1 MIRTIIAVL
10 LTVILVA
17 ALAAGLWMLFSGRK
31 GRKVSVSVVADEADP
46 CPVSMVEVG
55 GSTVRIYFIPSPA
68 ELEEVEA
75 CTESPGAL
83 PMDEGPTDIERLVG
97 GALSGD
103 ALRQTLVE
111 LQKSGMKVSD
121 DKGKA
126 VSPKDLLAEAGSA
139 ERELAPGEK
148 NPPVDP
154 EPQVHHEQSKKRHRR
169 TKAEMQKAREAQAS
183 AEAEVHKTVMA

>member
-1 MIRTIIAVL
+1 M
-10 LTVILVA
+10 TVILVA
-17 ALAAGLWMLFSGRK
+17 AVAAGLWMLFSGRK
-31 GRKVSVSVVADEADP
+31 GRKVSVCVVADEADP

-83 PMDEGPTDIERLVG
+83 PMDEGPTDIERFVG

-154 EPQVHHEQSKKRHRR
+154 EPQVHHEQRKKRHRR

>member
-55 GSTVRIYFIPSPA
+55 GSTVRIFFIPSPA

-154 EPQVHHEQSKKRHRR
+154 EPQVHHEQRNKRHRR

>member
-83 PMDEGPTDIERLVG
+83 PMDEGPTDIERFVG

-121 DKGKA
+121 DKGNA
-126 VSPKDLLAEAGSA
+126 IPPKDLLAEAGSA
-139 ERELAPGEK
+139 ERELAPGAK

-154 EPQVHHEQSKKRHRR
+154 EPQVHHEQRNKRHRR
-169 TKAEMQKAREAQAS
+169 TKAEMQKDREAQAS
-183 AEAEVHKTVMA
+183 SEAEVHNTVMA

>member
-121 DKGKA
+121 DKGNA

-154 EPQVHHEQSKKRHRR
+154 EPQVHHEQRKKRHR
-169 TKAEMQKAREAQAS
+169 MQKAREAQAS
-183 AEAEVHKTVMA
+183 TEDEVHKTVMA

>member
-83 PMDEGPTDIERLVG
+83 PMDEGPTDIERFVG

-154 EPQVHHEQSKKRHRR
+154 EPQVHHEQRKKRHR
-169 TKAEMQKAREAQAS
+169 MQKAREAQAS
-183 AEAEVHKTVMA
+183 TEDEVHKTVMA

>member
-17 ALAAGLWMLFSGRK
+17 ALAAGLWMLLSGRK

-83 PMDEGPTDIERLVG
+83 PMDEGPTDIERFVG

-121 DKGKA
+121 DKWNA

-139 ERELAPGEK
+139 ERELAQGEK

-154 EPQVHHEQSKKRHRR
+154 EAQVHHEQRKKRHRR

>member
-83 PMDEGPTDIERLVG
+83 PMDEGPTDIERFVG

-121 DKGKA
+121 DKGNA
-126 VSPKDLLAEAGSA
+126 IPPKDLLAEAGSA
-139 ERELAPGEK
+139 ERELAPGAK

-154 EPQVHHEQSKKRHRR
+154 EPQVHHEQRNKRHRR

-183 AEAEVHKTVMA
+183 SEAEVHNTVMA

>member
-83 PMDEGPTDIERLVG
+83 PMDEGPTDIERFVG
-97 GALSGD
+97 GAIFSIFSKLD
-103 ALRQTLVE
+103 
-111 LQKSGMKVSD
+111 SD
-121 DKGKA
+121 SHD
-126 VSPKDLLAEAGSA
+126 
-139 ERELAPGEK
+139 
-148 NPPVDP
+148 
-154 EPQVHHEQSKKRHRR
+154 
-169 TKAEMQKAREAQAS
+169 
-183 AEAEVHKTVMA
+183 